1 MSERDPDAQLEAK
14 VPWPPEADKADVLS
28 TVE

>member
-14 VPWPPEADKADVLS
+14 TPWPPEAGKADVLS
-28 TVE
+28 MVE